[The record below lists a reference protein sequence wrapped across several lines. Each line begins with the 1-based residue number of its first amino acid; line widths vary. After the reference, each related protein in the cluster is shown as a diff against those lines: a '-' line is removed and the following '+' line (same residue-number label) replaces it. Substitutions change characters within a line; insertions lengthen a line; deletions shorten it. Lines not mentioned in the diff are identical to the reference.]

1 MSMQY
6 RVERTLLVPT
16 DALRSPLFPCS
27 CFWCLPLTVMWEISL
42 ENFFWLLE
50 LFQFVWR
57 SRSAWEF
64 VSRRVALVMDWGTG
78 AEISFPSSM
87 GQAQQG

>member
-1 MSMQY
+1 
-6 RVERTLLVPT
+6 
-16 DALRSPLFPCS
+16 
-27 CFWCLPLTVMWEISL
+27 MWEISL